1 MNVFTDN
8 TAFGRLLRFWTD
20 FSQPVRGR
28 QYLTHGLALATLKYL
43 GDAILI
49 HAASGTFWTPA
60 EYLRGVP
67 SLFARGLSGSDV
79 WWLGPAL
86 LFWMLPFV
94 WLGIT
99 LTMRRAVD
107 ANRSPWLA
115 VLFLVPY
122 VNYFLIVGLS
132 WAASKRPANDAPR
145 PVARTSVSDVAAA
158 GISVAT
164 GVLIAVLLV
173 GAGLKTLNAYGA
185 WLFVLTPFVIGASTG
200 FVYNRWLDTTSSKT
214 SVLVIATVVAAGG
227 ALLVFGIEG
236 LVCIVMAL
244 PIAIPLALLGGTLG
258 RNAALS
264 RSGPVS
270 PIAFMLLALPMTA
283 AFEPGT
289 GSLMHEVRSSVII
302 GAPPNEVW
310 PHVVAFREIPVPDD
324 WLFRVGVAYPIRA
337 RIDGTGVGA
346 MRYCVFSTGSF
357 VEPITRWEVGRRLSF
372 DVIESPA
379 TMTELSPYRN
389 LSPRHLHGYLRSRRG
404 EFRFVDL
411 GDGRTRL
418 EGSTWYEIEMAPE
431 GYWQMFSDMLIHR
444 IHQRVLDHIKREVE
458 TERRHGS
465 E

>member
-1 MNVFTDN
+1 M
-8 TAFGRLLRFWTD
+8 FGRFLLGLVLGAIAPVTD
-20 FSQPVRGR
+20 STAIDRALGLYQLHAFVLRLLPTTLYSEASSVLLNPS
-28 QYLTHGLALATLKYL
+28 LTGTSTPATLGQL
-43 GDAILI
+43 TQVQQQIPTL
-49 HAASGTFWTPA
+49 
-60 EYLRGVP
+60 L
-67 SLFARGLSGSDV
+67 SLDQS
-79 WWLGPAL
+79 L
-86 LFWMLPFV
+86 LL
-94 WLGIT
+94 
-99 LTMRRAVD
+99 
-107 ANRSPWLA
+107 
-115 VLFLVPY
+115 
-122 VNYFLIVGLS
+122 
-132 WAASKRPANDAPR
+132 
-145 PVARTSVSDVAAA
+145 
-158 GISVAT
+158 
-164 GVLIAVLLV
+164 
-173 GAGLKTLNAYGA
+173 
-185 WLFVLTPFVIGASTG
+185 
-200 FVYNRWLDTTSSKT
+200 
-214 SVLVIATVVAAGG
+214 
-227 ALLVFGIEG
+227 
-236 LVCIVMAL
+236 
-244 PIAIPLALLGGTLG
+244 
-258 RNAALS
+258 
-264 RSGPVS
+264 
-270 PIAFMLLALPMTA
+270 
-283 AFEPGT
+283 
-289 GSLMHEVRSSVII
+289 
-302 GAPPNEVW
+302 VW